1 MESKGWIVSSD
12 RSLSKRKTE
21 GKRDRKSGREIGRVK
36 TVFVSWEKALKR
48 RERKK
53 YQPTGVFVFD
63 RDKLSVDLVINSS
76 DTLGYTLLF
85 LL

>member
-21 GKRDRKSGREIGRVK
+21 GKRDRKRGREIGRVK

-48 RERKK
+48 SERKK
-53 YQPTGVFVFD
+53 YQPTGVF
-63 RDKLSVDLVINSS
+63 LSSTEINYQL
-76 DTLGYTLLF
+76 T
-85 LL
+85 